1 MQNGAI
7 VTMAVDCFT
16 LEGGEEVYMI
26 QPDSIQEV
34 HGGFKK

>member
-16 LEGGEEVYMI
+16 LENGEEVYMI